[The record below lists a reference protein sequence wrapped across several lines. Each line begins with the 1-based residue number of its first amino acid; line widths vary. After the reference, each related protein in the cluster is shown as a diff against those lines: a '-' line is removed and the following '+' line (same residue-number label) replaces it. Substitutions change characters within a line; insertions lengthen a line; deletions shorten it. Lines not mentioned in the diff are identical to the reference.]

1 MEEYL
6 CSVRRQPSLIP
17 RSVKD
22 QLFWATA
29 LTANLIK
36 TLTTR
41 TYMIAATADQK
52 MIAARVPIH
61 EEVALSMMCDLLHLR
76 TINRHDKDLP
86 SASPLA
92 DKGD

>member
-1 MEEYL
+1 
-6 CSVRRQPSLIP
+6 
-17 RSVKD
+17 
-22 QLFWATA
+22 
-29 LTANLIK
+29 
-36 TLTTR
+36 
-41 TYMIAATADQK
+41 MIAATADQK